1 MDEHEKQQQRLN
13 QAAEQFTDALVEQ
26 LRTVSNRAVGAQEQ
40 GVQLTQN
47 FFNRVQHIS

>member
-13 QAAEQFTDALVEQ
+13 QAAEQFADALVEQ